1 MQMSR
6 RYRRTIALCAMCLC
20 LGVSQ
25 VGPALAVESDP
36 AVIPILSDDEVW
48 GYLPTSVKGGGGR
61 LPIWARAL
69 AESLP
74 RTTGAMLELDWQHR
88 EGSSLDPKLR
98 GRIRWTVAHEN
109 HCEYIVAQSV
119 ADLKRAGLN
128 EQEIHALESGN
139 ETLSA
144 TEAAAIAFARKLTV
158 AADSMTD
165 EEVKGIIDSYGEEK
179 TVAIVLLVAYAN
191 FQDRLILALQLRDD
205 GSAALPA
212 QDVRFAQDQ
221 SALLAIAPARE
232 PPSGGMP
239 PDVPERIDDREWS
252 AVDFDGLQLKMLTQR
267 QRGGRIRVPT
277 WEEVSEKIPAE
288 KRPKN
293 PVRIRWSLVCR
304 GYQPE
309 LAARWSACM
318 GLFAEESQQD
328 RVFEES
334 VFWVITRTIHCFY

>member
-1 MQMSR
+1 MNVYFLKASA
-6 RYRRTIALCAMCLC
+6 ICAICFGASL
-20 LGVSQ
+20 
-25 VGPALAVESDP
+25 VGPAFAADTGQS
-36 AVIPILSDDEVW
+36 VIPILSDDEVW
-48 GYLPTSVKGGGGR
+48 GYLPTAVKGGGGR

-98 GRIRWTVAHEN
+98 GRIRWTIAHEN

-119 ADLKRAGLN
+119 ADLRRAGLN
-128 EQEIHALESGN
+128 DQEIQALESGRQ
-139 ETLSA
+139 TLPPP
-144 TEAAAIAFARKLTV
+144 EAAAIEFARKLTV
-158 AADSMTD
+158 AADSITD
-165 EEVKGIIDSYGEEK
+165 EEVKAIIDSYGEEK
-179 TVAIVLLVAYAN
+179 AVAIVLLVAYAS
-191 FQDRLILALQLRDD
+191 FQDRLILALQLHDD

-212 QDVRFAQDQ
+212 NDVRFAQDQ
-221 SALLAIAPARE
+221 RALLAIAPERQ
-232 PPSGGMP
+232 PPAGGMP
-239 PDVPERIDDREWS
+239 PEVPEKIDDREWT
-252 AVDFDGLQLKMLTQR
+252 AVDFDALQLKMLTQR

-277 WEEVSEKIPAE
+277 WEEVSAKIPAE
-288 KRPKN
+288 NRPKN

-304 GYQPE
+304 GYQPQ
-309 LAARWSACM
+309 LAAGWSACM